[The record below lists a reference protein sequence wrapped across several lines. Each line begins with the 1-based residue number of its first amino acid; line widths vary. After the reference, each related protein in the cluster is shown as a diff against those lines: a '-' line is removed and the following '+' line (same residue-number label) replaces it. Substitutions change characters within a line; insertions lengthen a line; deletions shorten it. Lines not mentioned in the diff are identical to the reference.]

1 MDPDRHDEDHQS
13 HHQMDVL
20 DLRAHQPV
28 DHKHVQDLRQLAA
41 PHRTQCGGRRWSLN
55 AQTLPGFEAGVRN

>member
-28 DHKHVQDLRQLAA
+28 DHKHLQDLRQLAA
-41 PHRTQCGGRRWSLN
+41 GGVSRLRS
-55 AQTLPGFEAGVRN
+55 G